1 MNNGLLSQAEKFVN
15 DWILPIEGM
24 ISEGKVSI
32 IIPVYFPEHLQE
44 VIDHLEKMGD
54 FYEIIL
60 VDDSGKFDERVYEG
74 LRKYSNIKVLYHSK
88 NLGRSAARNSGAAV
102 AVGDILMFMDQD
114 MFLNPQFIVEA
125 RKYYAVNKSLVFLG
139 LRDTISF
146 DEIPV
151 IEKWVS
157 PRKESDWRICT
168 VVNPS
173 FVDLTVLNVGNE
185 FHGCTPNETIC
196 IRKMTNELR
205 NMGIGKD
212 NTLGFWDLPSMV
224 ISHTMAISK
233 KDFLNIGG
241 FPEWIQGWGGEDIV
255 LGFLCCSAHIPIFL
269 SNCVSYQAQHHPYS
283 GSEET
288 KVIELKNNI
297 NYYREWAQSIDEFP
311 HFSLEETKCRAS
323 VYYLW

>member
-1 MNNGLLSQAEKFVN
+1 MNNGLLSQAETFVN
-15 DWILPIEGM
+15 DWILPIDGM
-24 ISEGKVSI
+24 ISDDKVSI

-44 VIDHLEKMGD
+44 VIDHLEKIDD

-60 VDDSGKFDERVYEG
+60 VDDSGKFDEREYED
-74 LRKYSNIKVLYHSK
+74 LRAYSNIKVIYHSE

-102 AVGDILMFMDQD
+102 AIGDILIFMDQD
-114 MFLNPQFIVEA
+114 MFLNPRFIAEA

-139 LRDTISF
+139 LRDTVSF
-146 DEIPV
+146 DEIPI
-151 IEKWVS
+151 IEEWVS
-157 PRKESDWRICT
+157 PQKERDWRICT

-185 FHGCTPNETIC
+185 FHGCNPNQIIY

-205 NMGIGKD
+205 QMGIGKY

-224 ISHTMAISK
+224 VSHTMAICR
-233 KDFLNIGG
+233 KDFYYIGG

-255 LGFLCCSAHIPIFL
+255 LGFLCCAAHVPIFL
-269 SNCVSYQAQHHPYS
+269 SECVSYQAQHLAYS
-283 GSEET
+283 GSEEA
-288 KVIELKNNI
+288 KVIELENNI

-311 HFSLEETKCRAS
+311 QFRLEKIKCRAS
-323 VYYLW
+323 MYLG